1 MYRPQ
6 VIYWINLLILLF
18 SIYYVLANQ
27 VYISVDSTGKIENLA
42 NNISDKKDLLTSNL
56 PEATNLMK
64 IKSNEEFETCSCII
78 GNSCLTFGDC
88 YGAAAAT
95 VIGILIIASAIGMIV
110 QHFAGIPDEFLTTH
124 HPAIADSARAPCNC
138 LCPIQIREPAHPDI
152 KTSIS
157 VIDSP
162 TASSES

>member
-6 VIYWINLLILLF
+6 VIYWLNLLILLF

-27 VYISVDSTGKIENLA
+27 VYISVDSTGKIENLV
-42 NNISDKKDLLTSNL
+42 NNIPDKKDLLTSNL
-56 PEATNLMK
+56 LKATNLMK
-64 IKSNEEFETCSCII
+64 IKSNEEFENCSCVV

-95 VIGILIIASAIGMIV
+95 VIGILIILSTIGIIV

-124 HPAIADSARAPCNC
+124 HPAIVDSARIPCNC
-138 LCPIQIREPAHPDI
+138 LCPIQIREPAHPDM
-152 KTSIS
+152 KTSVN

-162 TASSES
+162 TVSSES